1 MRAPS
6 CSNNEITASH
16 PDVPATSPC
25 QIYGATPASIAVWD
39 ASTQTPAATPAE
51 LRADFTARCYACAVY
66 AVSVTSRCS
75 TKTDKHRLTQTT
87 SHDSS
92 GTLVFWCQTSP
103 RNSTAISTLWTWKIS
118 PQQVVDIQVISTT
131 RPWSVLFMTPVGQ
144 WKRLDRVM
152 VDGTCLVHI
161 ASLQLQPSNFI
172 TSICSGL
179 VVQVV
184 SGLLRGN
191 RQDFN

>member
-1 MRAPS
+1 MTHVTCRLTAKNRDQLRNSTLGNRVWATFTFLRRCVCARAPS

-16 PDVPATSPC
+16 PDAPATSPC

-103 RNSTAISTLWTWKIS
+103 RNSTAISTLWT
-118 PQQVVDIQVISTT
+118 
-131 RPWSVLFMTPVGQ
+131 
-144 WKRLDRVM
+144 
-152 VDGTCLVHI
+152 
-161 ASLQLQPSNFI
+161 
-172 TSICSGL
+172 
-179 VVQVV
+179 
-184 SGLLRGN
+184 
-191 RQDFN
+191 